1 MTALAFSD
9 AAGEAAWRAAVAR
22 IIAKSPS
29 GALPAFQTDDA
40 IPIAPL
46 YPKADPA
53 PQPWRAGNA
62 CRIIARLD
70 HPDPFAAKAL
80 ATADLEGGA
89 GGLTIS
95 FEGAAAARGFGLHA
109 QSAEDL
115 NQALGGVRLDL
126 ISIRLEPA
134 PGGVGAALQF
144 ADLIERRSH
153 DPASIDVDF
162 GFDPIGV
169 FAARGG
175 PPTNWKNEEAAV
187 ANACATL
194 REHGFASPL
203 MRADARPYNEA
214 GATEAEE
221 LASVLAT
228 GVAYLRAL
236 AGAGQLAKASTA
248 LSFVLVTE
256 ADVLTGIA
264 KLRALRQL
272 WALVEKSCGVPSA
285 PLRLHAETSWRM
297 LTRRD
302 VYGNLLR
309 GALGCAAAMIGGAD
323 SVSVSPYTAA
333 LGLPDE
339 FARRLARNTGAILL
353 DESYLT
359 RVADP
364 TAGSGAIEAL
374 TVGLCEKAW
383 DLFQRIETAGGFPK
397 ALASGFWQDTLALSR
412 ARRRQDFA
420 SRARALTGVSI
431 FPDLGE
437 IVPPVLSSNRRP
449 AAASRSARGALPC
462 QRDAE
467 PFERLRD
474 KSDAWLAAH
483 GARPRIFLARLDANA
498 ESGARR
504 DFARGV
510 FEAAGFETAELEI
523 FADLET
529 LTDACLA
536 SGALAACLCPSEA
549 AYAASG
555 NGHEH
560 VSGSRLEAAARELS
574 AIGVRVVVASWPG
587 EFEGALRRAGVEDFI
602 FAGSN
607 AVSFLRRIW
616 NKKPRA

>member
-1 MTALAFSD
+1 M
-9 AAGEAAWRAAVAR
+9 
-22 IIAKSPS
+22 AKSSS

-53 PQPWRAGNA
+53 PQPWRAAND

-89 GGLTIS
+89 NGLTIS
-95 FEGAAAARGFGLHA
+95 FEGAAAARGFGLRA

-126 ISIRLEPA
+126 ISLRLEPT
-134 PGGVGAALQF
+134 PGGVGGALQF
-144 ADLIERRSH
+144 AELIERRNH

-175 PPTNWKNEEAAV
+175 PPTNWKDQEAAV
-187 ANACATL
+187 ASACATL

-203 MRADARPYNEA
+203 MRADARPYHEA

-236 AGAGQLAKASTA
+236 ASAGQLAKASTA

-264 KLRALRQL
+264 KLRALRRL
-272 WALVEKSCGVPSA
+272 WALVEKSCDIPSA

-323 SVSVSPYTAA
+323 SVSVSPFTAA

-339 FARRLARNTGAILL
+339 FARRLARNTGAILS

-364 TAGSGAIEAL
+364 IAGSGAIEAL
-374 TVGLCEKAW
+374 TLALCEKAW

-397 ALASGFWQDTLALSR
+397 ALASGFWQDAIALSR

-431 FPDLGE
+431 FPDLAE
-437 IVPPVLSSNRRP
+437 IVPPVLSPSRR
-449 AAASRSARGALPC
+449 AAAAAARSARGALPC

-504 DFARGV
+504 DLARSV
-510 FEAAGFETAELEI
+510 FEAAGFETAGLET
-523 FADLET
+523 FADLKA
-529 LTDACLA
+529 LTDACFA
-536 SGALAACLCPSEA
+536 SGALAACLCASEA
-549 AYAASG
+549 AHTASG

-602 FAGSN
+602 FAGSD